1 MSGFRLIFMGAPGT
15 GKGTQAQRLSQRD
28 GLAALSSGDVLRN
41 EIKLGTEIGKQAAQY
56 VTSGLLVPDE
66 VVIGIMLA
74 ALSRA
79 SAGAAGWV
87 LDGFPRTVP
96 QAEALM
102 RGLHEQR
109 LDLHGVLDFRLEDA
123 EIIRRISSRRVC
135 SKCQATYNA
144 RLLPPRREGVCDR
157 CGGEVAQR
165 ADDREEVIATRL
177 ATYRSQ
183 TAPLIGYFSA
193 RGMLHVVDAAPPA
206 EQVEAAV
213 RAILGALDRGN

>member
-1 MSGFRLIFMGAPGT
+1 MPGYRLIFMGAPGT
-15 GKGTQAQRLSQRD
+15 GKGTQAQRLAARE
-28 GLAALSSGDVLRN
+28 GLAALSSGDVLRS
-41 EIKLGTEIGKQAAQY
+41 EIKLGTPIGHKAEQY
-56 VTSGLLVPDE
+56 VSSGLLVPDE

-74 ALSRA
+74 ALARA
-79 SAGAAGWV
+79 SSTAPGWV

-102 RGLHEQR
+102 RGLHQQQ
-109 LDLHGVLDFRLEDA
+109 LDLDGVLDFRLEDA

-135 SKCQATYNA
+135 SKCQATYNT
-144 RLLPPRREGVCDR
+144 RLLRPRREGVCDR
-157 CGGEVAQR
+157 CGGEVSQR

-213 RAILGALDRGN
+213 TAILGALTRGS